1 MWTFVK
7 ENVKIFWYEN
17 GRKEISA
24 RQYFF
29 GRNDKMSDL
38 ILYLGITAAGYF
50 IGSRINEYK
59 DKFFWTGKVQTVAI
73 TCLVLLMGM
82 RMGSNREITE
92 NLKTIGITAFVI
104 TIASMVLSVAAITLA
119 RKVIRIDRYGRL
131 MSTNK
136 KASTDSQKKDA
147 FEEIEETAEAIETEE
162 ENKKGGIN
170 VMTLL
175 ILGAASAG
183 MLIGYFVIRSAFQ
196 ENMESFDN
204 MAGLGIKIGLCL
216 LLVFV
221 GIDLGLEGT
230 VLGNFKKVGFRILVF
245 PVVVVIAT
253 LVGSSVSGMLLGL
266 SLKEAAAI
274 GAGFGWYTLAPGIIM
289 EAGYLTA
296 SAVSFLHNVMREL
309 FSILFIPL
317 VAQKIGYIET
327 TGMPGAAA
335 MDVCLPIVEKSTRSD
350 IAVYSFVSGV
360 FLSILVP
367 VLVPLIIG

>member
-1 MWTFVK
+1 
-7 ENVKIFWYEN
+7 
-17 GRKEISA
+17 
-24 RQYFF
+24 
-29 GRNDKMSDL
+29 MSDL

-59 DKFFWTGKVQTVAI
+59 DKLSWTGIVQTVAI

-82 RMGSNREITE
+82 RMGANREITE

-104 TIASMVLSVAAITLA
+104 TIASMVLSIAVITAA
-119 RKVIRIDRYGRL
+119 RKVMGIDRYGRL
-131 MSTNK
+131 NK
-136 KASTDSQKKDA
+136 ADKKA
-147 FEEIEETAEAIETEE
+147 FEEIKEAAETVEPEE

-183 MLIGYFVIRSAFQ
+183 MLIGYFVIRGAFQ
-196 ENMESFDN
+196 GNMESFDN

-216 LLVFV
+216 LLLFV
-221 GIDLGLEGT
+221 GIDLGLDGT
-230 VLGNFKKVGFRILVF
+230 VIENFRKVGFRILVF
-245 PVVVVIAT
+245 PIAVVIAT
-253 LVGSSVSGMLLGL
+253 LLGASVSGMLMGL

-296 SAVSFLHNVMREL
+296 SAVAFLHNVMREL
-309 FSILFIPL
+309 FSILLIPM

-360 FLSILVP
+360 VLSILVP
-367 VLVPLIIG
+367 VLVPVIIG

>member
-1 MWTFVK
+1 
-7 ENVKIFWYEN
+7 
-17 GRKEISA
+17 
-24 RQYFF
+24 
-29 GRNDKMSDL
+29 MSDL
-38 ILYLGITAAGYF
+38 ILYLGITAVGYF
-50 IGSRINEYK
+50 IGSRVRKYK
-59 DKFFWTGKVQTVAI
+59 DKLSWTGKVQTVAI

-104 TIASMVLSVAAITLA
+104 TVCAMVLSIAAITLA
-119 RKVIRIDRYGRL
+119 RKVMGIDRYGRL
-131 MSTNK
+131 QPKDK
-136 KASTDSQKKDA
+136 KVAIDIQEKEA
-147 FEEIEETAEAIETEE
+147 FEEIEKAAEVVEAQEE
-162 ENKKGGIN
+162 SKKGGMN

-175 ILGAASAG
+175 ILGAVIAG

-196 ENMESFDN
+196 GNMESFDS

-216 LLVFV
+216 LLLFV
-221 GIDLGLEGT
+221 GIDLGLDGT
-230 VLGNFKKVGFRILVF
+230 VIENFRKVGFRILVF
-245 PVVVVIAT
+245 PAVVVLAT
-253 LVGSSVSGMLLGL
+253 LVGASVSGMLLGL
-266 SLKEAAAI
+266 SFKEAAAV

-309 FSILFIPL
+309 FSILLIPM

-360 FLSILVP
+360 ILSILVP